1 MNYSDDTIAAISTP
15 VGQGGIGIIRLSG
28 PDAVSIAD
36 RIFRSKNNEKPSCAP
51 SHKMLYGH
59 IVEPADQRLVD
70 EVLLAVMRAPNTYTR
85 EDVIEINCHGSI
97 VSARQILEIA
107 LSQGARVAEPGEF
120 TKRAFLHGR
129 IDLSQAEA
137 VIDVINAKTNESMRI
152 AGEQLRGGLAGKL
165 SEIRERLIEIT
176 AFVEAYIDFPEDE
189 IGTISKKEIEKKLSD
204 VGGEIRRLSDTFNEA
219 RFFRDGLSVAI
230 VGRPNVGKSSL
241 LNTLLQKD
249 RSIVT
254 DLPGTTRDLI
264 EDYLNING
272 LPIRIM
278 DTAGIRSSD
287 EIIEREGIRRS
298 IQALSQAD
306 FIVAMFDG
314 SEPLRQEDRDLLALI
329 RDKNVVIAI
338 SKADLPQKI
347 SLDESAA
354 EGMQYLCLSAVTGD
368 GIEKLKSVIF
378 ESNLLGWKEEREGV
392 VVTNIRHKAA
402 LDSAAESLGRAVS
415 LLSGDNPLELFSVE
429 MRESLDRIGEITGT
443 ITTDEILQKIF
454 SSFCIGK

>member
-15 VGQGGIGIIRLSG
+15 VGQGGIGIVRLSG
-28 PDAVSIAD
+28 PDAVAITD
-36 RIFRSKNNEKPSCAP
+36 RIFRSKKNEKPSRAP

-59 IVEPADQRLVD
+59 IVDPADERLVD
-70 EVLLAVMRAPNTYTR
+70 EVLLAIMRAPNSYTR
-85 EDVIEINCHGSI
+85 EDVVEINCHGSM
-97 VSARQILEIA
+97 VSVRQILEIA
-107 LSQGARVAEPGEF
+107 LREGARIAEPGEF

-129 IDLSQAEA
+129 INLSQAEA
-137 VIDVINAKTNESMRI
+137 VLDIINAKTEESMRI
-152 AGEQLRGGLAGKL
+152 ASEQLRGGLTEKL
-165 SEIRERLIEIT
+165 SAIREKLIEIT
-176 AFVEAYIDFPEDE
+176 AFVEAHIDFPEDE
-189 IGTISKKEIEKKLSD
+189 IETTPKKEIEKKLSD
-204 VGGEIRRLSDTFNEA
+204 VNAEIRRLSDTFNEA
-219 RFFRDGLSVAI
+219 RFFREGLSLAI

-241 LNTLLQKD
+241 LNALLQKD
-249 RSIVT
+249 RAIVT

-287 EIIEREGIRRS
+287 EIIEQEGIRRS
-298 IQALSQAD
+298 IQAIEHAD

-314 SEPLRQEDRDLLALI
+314 SEPFAQEDHDLLSII
-329 RDKNVVIAI
+329 RGKNAVMVI

-347 SLDESAA
+347 SLEHSAA
-354 EGMQYLCLSAVTGD
+354 EGKQCVCLSSATGE
-368 GIEKLKSVIF
+368 GIERLKSVIF
-378 ESNLLGWKEEREGV
+378 ESNLHGWKEEREGV

-402 LDSAAESLGRAVS
+402 LDSAAESLGRAHG
-415 LLSGDNPLELFSVE
+415 LLSGNNPLELFSIE
-429 MRESLDRIGEITGT
+429 MRGSLDRIGEITGT